1 MRMMAK
7 LAAAALAAGTMLA
20 APPASAQKSA
30 DTLRVYWRDQ
40 INDVDP
46 YYNSLRTGLVVAHH
60 AWDGLVYRD
69 PDGYVIKPLIAKSW
83 KWTDPTTLEFE
94 LNTNRTFHNGDK
106 VTADDVVYTIKVLT
120 DPKSGIVVPSNYS
133 WIAGVEKIDDTHV
146 RLKTKSAFPAALE
159 YLAFVTPIYP
169 AAYRERVGRDVYKT
183 QPIGAGPYRITK
195 VDGVSEIDMER
206 FEAYPTDSSKTKP
219 AIKRLII
226 KQVTDATAEL
236 TGLLGGQ
243 ADWIWQYNPDQF
255 DKIAAVP
262 TLTAMRQ
269 EAFRILFLYMESSN
283 PNRAGVKI
291 PFQDIR
297 VRQALAHA
305 IDRKTFAEKLVQGGS
320 RVPDAPCYFTQF
332 GCDQASA
339 TKYDYDPAK
348 AKKLLAEAGYPDGFE
363 TELVNGNLL
372 SSWTG
377 AVQGYLA
384 AVGIKAKVN
393 TLQAAASTLRAEKGD
408 TPIYMSS
415 WGSYSVNDVSAIM
428 PFFFGGSADDMS
440 QDPEVKAAL
449 IEGGTSNDPAVRQA
463 AYTKAIKR
471 ITSQAYMLPMATFTT
486 TYGVSRQLNFKTWAD
501 EMPRFYL
508 STWK

>member
-1 MRMMAK
+1 MRLMAK
-7 LAAAALAAGTMLA
+7 LAAAALAAGGLLTA
-20 APPASAQKSA
+20 APASAQKAA
-30 DTLRVYWRDQ
+30 DTLRVFWRDQ
-40 INDVDP
+40 VNDVDP
-46 YYNSLRTGLVVAHH
+46 YYNSLRTGLIVAHH

-83 KWTDPTTLEFE
+83 KWVDPTTLEFE
-94 LNTNRTFHNGDK
+94 LNPNRTFHNGDK

-120 DPKSGIVVPSNYS
+120 DPKSGIVVPSNYT
-133 WIAGVEKIDDTHV
+133 WIAGAEKIDDTHV
-146 RLKTKSAFPAALE
+146 RLKTKNAFPAALE

-169 AAYRERVGRDVYKT
+169 AAYRERVGRDVYKV
-183 QPIGAGPYRITK
+183 QPVGAGPYRITK
-195 VDGVSEIDMER
+195 VDGVSQIDMER

-219 AIKRLII
+219 AIRRLII

-262 TLTAMRQ
+262 TLQAMRQ
-269 EAFRILFLYMESSN
+269 EAFRILFLYMESSGRSGAKS
-283 PNRAGVKI
+283 PL
-291 PFQDIR
+291 QDVR

-339 TKYDYDPAK
+339 TKYAYDPAK
-348 AKKLLAEAGYPDGFE
+348 AKALLAEAGYANGFE
-363 TELVNGNLL
+363 TEIVNGNLL

-384 AVGIKAKVN
+384 AVGIKAKIT
-393 TLQAAASTLRAEKGD
+393 TLQASASVLRAQKGD
-408 TPIYMSS
+408 APIYMSS
-415 WGSYSVNDVSAIM
+415 WGSYSINDVSAIM
-428 PFFFGGSADDMS
+428 PYFFTGSSDDMS

-449 IEGGTSNDPAVRQA
+449 IAGGTSNDPEARKA
-463 AYTKAIKR
+463 AYTRAIQL
-471 ITSQAYMLPMATFTT
+471 ITSKALMLPMATFTT
-486 TYGVSRQLNFKTWAD
+486 TYGVSRQLNFQTWAD

-508 STWK
+508 SSWK